1 MHIDAH
7 ALFKELSID
16 LLINQ
21 GRPVHLSP
29 LNESFEGLDI
39 SIDCLFLY
47 LGFPHIPGA
56 LGRLR
61 TKCRFNLDDVFILK
75 HVGEP
80 ARERFGLEFFGLL
93 RYLDHLKREQLKL
106 VEFNE
111 SFLFCEA
118 HQLND
123 FLEPSDPFDIL

>member
-61 TKCRFNLDDVFILK
+61 TKCRFNLDDVFILE

-93 RYLDHLKREQLKL
+93 RYFDHLKR
-106 VEFNE
+106 
-111 SFLFCEA
+111 
-118 HQLND
+118 
-123 FLEPSDPFDIL
+123 